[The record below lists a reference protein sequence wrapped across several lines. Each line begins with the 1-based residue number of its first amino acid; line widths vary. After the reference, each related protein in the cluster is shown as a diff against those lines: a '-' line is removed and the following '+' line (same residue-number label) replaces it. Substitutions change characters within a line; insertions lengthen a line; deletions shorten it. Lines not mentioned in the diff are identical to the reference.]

1 MSSTSSF
8 TSLLDAIIQ
17 TSHDAFVAI
26 NANGEVTH
34 WNAVAERIFGWRQ
47 AEACGKPL
55 GELIVPAGQRQ
66 AHAAGM
72 ARYQATGHGAV
83 VNNRVKMTAQ
93 RRNGELFPVEMT
105 ISTTMESGQRMF
117 FAFIHDVSRQQQTEL
132 ELRQLASTDFL
143 TQMPNRLHF
152 NDRLREAMGR
162 AKRTRKPMALFFMD
176 IDHFKTV
183 NDTLG
188 HEGGDAI
195 LTEFARRL
203 RSSLREV
210 DFAARLGGDE
220 FVVVAEGID
229 AKTGA
234 AVLAQKI
241 LDSMRAPFLLGS
253 HKIGVTTSIGVSFY
267 EGDETTAATLVS
279 RADQAMYQAKRSG
292 RNAFRIFGESL
303 PVPRGLEVTPLP
315 MVEFV
320 ASTARR
326 ELDLAAFMQE
336 SLRSI
341 RQHLGM
347 EVAFVSRF
355 INGKRVFMSIDAQNG
370 VAPIVVGGSDPLED
384 SYCARVVDGR
394 LPQLIPDAFENT
406 EAMSLPATQLVPVRA
421 HLSVPIRLN
430 NGEIYGTYC
439 CFSSTADQSLNER
452 DLGVMNVFADML
464 ARQIER
470 QAENTTA

>member
-1 MSSTSSF
+1 MSSTSF

-34 WNAVAERIFGWRQ
+34 WNAMAERIFGWRH
-47 AEACGKPL
+47 AEAFGKPL
-55 GELIVPAGQRQ
+55 GDLIVPADQRQ
-66 AHAAGM
+66 AHEAGM
-72 ARYQATGHGAV
+72 ARYQATGHGVV
-83 VNNRVKMTAQ
+83 VNNRAKMTAQ

-105 ISTTMESGQRMF
+105 VSTTMESGQRVF
-117 FAFIHDVSRQQQTEL
+117 FAFIHDMSRQQRTEF

-143 TQMPNRLHF
+143 TQMPNRLLF
-152 NDRLREAMGR
+152 NERLHEAMAR
-162 AKRTRKPMALFFMD
+162 AKRTRKPMAVFFMD
-176 IDHFKTV
+176 IDHFKMV

-195 LTEFARRL
+195 LREFARRL

-220 FVVVAEGID
+220 FVVVVEGID
-229 AKTGA
+229 AKKGMST
-234 AVLAQKI
+234 LAQKI
-241 LDSMRAPFLLGS
+241 LDNMRSPFALATGQ
-253 HKIGVTTSIGVSFY
+253 IAVTTSIGISFY
-267 EGDETTAATLVS
+267 EGDESVAAALVS

-292 RNAFRIFGESL
+292 RNAFRIFGESS
-303 PVPRGLEVTPLP
+303 PVLQRLEPTPLP
-315 MVEFV
+315 LVKFV
-320 ASTARR
+320 ATTARR
-326 ELDLAAFMQE
+326 ELELVAFMQE

-370 VAPIVVGGSDPLED
+370 VTPIVVGGSDPVED

-394 LPQLIPDAFENT
+394 LPQIIPDAFDNT

-439 CFSSTADQSLNER
+439 CFSSTPDQSLNER
-452 DLGVMNVFADML
+452 DLGVMYVFADML

-470 QAENTTA
+470 HG